1 MHMVPIV
8 NVLVVHHG
16 GGDARETVAPP
27 HEVEEGLLEL
37 LGVALEDAPLVL
49 AEDLHLALVRLA
61 HAVALEPVLV
71 AALLLAHLAV
81 PPELLEAF
89 RLHAVRDRLRG
100 EEIVLAHRRIES
112 N

>member
-1 MHMVPIV
+1 MHMMPII
-8 NVLVVHHG
+8 NILVVHNG
-16 GGDARETVAPP
+16 GGDAREPVAPT

-49 AEDLHLALVRLA
+49 AEDLHLTLVRLA

-81 PPELLEAF
+81 PPELLEPF

-100 EEIVLAHRRIES
+100 EEVVLAHRRIE
-112 N
+112 